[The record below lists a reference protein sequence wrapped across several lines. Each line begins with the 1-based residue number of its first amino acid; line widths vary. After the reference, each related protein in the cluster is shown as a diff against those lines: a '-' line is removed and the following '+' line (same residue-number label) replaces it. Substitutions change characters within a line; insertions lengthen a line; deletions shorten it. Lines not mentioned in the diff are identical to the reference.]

1 MKAARFEYVRPA
13 SVAEGC
19 EILRA
24 DEDARLIAGGQ
35 TLVPMMAM
43 RLARPSRL
51 VDISRLAELIGIV
64 DEGETVSIGAA
75 TRQLDVE
82 RHPLTRAK
90 LPLLAA
96 ALPWVGHRP
105 TRSRGTIGGS
115 VANADP
121 AAEIPLV
128 LATLGGEVEFM
139 TVDGPGKMRAVDF
152 FAGPMMT
159 NLPSDAILTRVR
171 FPIWPAKAG
180 VGFHE
185 ISARRSD
192 FAYVSACAQ
201 ASFDVSGICVACVV
215 GVGGALPAP
224 ARLEEAGLKLAGRR
238 MSDADIDEA
247 LDAALPSLEIMTD
260 QYASPEYRRR
270 VARELAARAL
280 RDARERA
287 LGGAA

>member
-1 MKAARFEYVRPA
+1 MKAAPFEYVRPA
-13 SVAEGC
+13 SLSEAC

-24 DEDARLIAGGQ
+24 DEDARIIAGGQ
-35 TLVPMMAM
+35 TLTPMMAM

-51 VDISRLAELIGIV
+51 VDVARLPELSGIV
-64 DEGETVSIGAA
+64 DEGEAISIGAA
-75 TRQLDVE
+75 TRQLEVE
-82 RHPLTRAK
+82 GHPLIRAK

-105 TRSRGTIGGS
+105 TRSRGTVGGS
-115 VANADP
+115 IANADP

-139 TVDGPGKMRAVDF
+139 TADGPGKARAQDF

-159 NLPSDAILTRVR
+159 NLPADAVLTRVR
-171 FPIWPAKAG
+171 FPVWPGKAG

-185 ISARRSD
+185 VSARRSD
-192 FAYVSACAQ
+192 FAFVSACAQ
-201 ASFDVSGICVACVV
+201 ASFDVAGVCVACVL
-215 GVGGALPAP
+215 GVGGAVPVP
-224 ARLEEAGLKLAGRR
+224 TRVEEAGLKLAGLT
-238 MSDADIDEA
+238 MSDSDIDDA